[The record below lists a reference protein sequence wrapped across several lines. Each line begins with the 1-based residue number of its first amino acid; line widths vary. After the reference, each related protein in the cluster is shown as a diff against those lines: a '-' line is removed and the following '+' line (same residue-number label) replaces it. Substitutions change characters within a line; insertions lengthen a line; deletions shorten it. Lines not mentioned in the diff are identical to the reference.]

1 MLNLRYFKPVL
12 GENGIFL
19 DEEAVWCYAAVKYL
33 ISFIGIVLFH
43 HFLRDNI
50 LK

>member
-19 DEEAVWCYAAVKYL
+19 DEKTVWYYAGVKYFIL
-33 ISFIGIVLFH
+33 FIGIVSFH
-43 HFLRDNI
+43 CF
-50 LK
+50 